1 MIEFAHPAMLLA
13 LPLAAVPWLTRG
25 RYTLRYSSLSVIP
38 ADRLSTFVSLAERGL
53 TSAALAALVLGL
65 SAPFKPTEIVERIG
79 QGAQMVVLLDR
90 SRSMDQPFYQERA
103 PTVPIL
109 ARPRGDSKGLVA
121 RRLLSQFAAQRRED
135 MFGMVIF
142 STNPIQ
148 VLPLTQKP
156 AIIQA
161 AIEAGNVGRGLAETS
176 VGHALEQAF
185 RFFEGRPYTGS
196 RIVMLISDG
205 AANLKLETRERI
217 KELATRNRVAL
228 YWLYIRTRNSP
239 GIFDEL
245 AAGQAE
251 DLFPHR
257 SLHRFFVDMG
267 VPYRVYT
274 AEDPQA
280 LERAIA
286 DVNRLQNLPIHY
298 EEVKPRQRRDH
309 WFYAAAVACLLLL
322 LGFRALET
330 GYGREPA

>member
-1 MIEFAHPAMLLA
+1 MNLEFEHPGVL
-13 LPLAAVPWLTRG
+13 
-25 RYTLRYSSLSVIP
+25 
-38 ADRLSTFVSLAERGL
+38 F
-53 TSAALAALVLGL
+53 ALVLAIIPWLKWGRHASAFSSLTVFPVDRVSTFMSVAERSLTSLALIALLLGL
-65 SAPFKPTEIVERIG
+65 STPHKPTETLARIG

-90 SRSMDQPFYQERA
+90 SRSMDQPFYHQSL
-103 PTVPIL
+103 PDMPLL
-109 ARPRGDSKGLVA
+109 ARPRGDSKGTVA
-121 RRLLSQFAAQRRED
+121 RRLLSEFAAKRRED

-156 AIIQA
+156 DVIQA
-161 AIEAGNVGRGLAETS
+161 AIEAGNVGRGLAETN

-185 RFFEGRPYTGS
+185 RFFDDRPYSGS

-228 YWLYIRTRNSP
+228 YWLYIRTRSSP

-245 AAGQAE
+245 SSTE
-251 DLFPHR
+251 SEELFPHR
-257 SLHRFFVDMG
+257 SLHRFFKEMG

-280 LERAIA
+280 LETAIA
-286 DVNRLQNLPIHY
+286 DVSRLQNLPIHY
-298 EEVKPRQRRDH
+298 DEIKAQQNRDY
-309 WFYAAAVACLLLL
+309 WFYAAAAVFLLLL
-322 LGFRALET
+322 SGFRGLEIEGWT
-330 GYGREPA
+330 